1 MGMSETTVISA
12 LKHALLN
19 TGMNMTKAMW
29 TDLFREIRRSRARF
43 WSLFAIVALGVA
55 FFSGV
60 RASEPDMRISL
71 DEYYDTQSFM
81 DVRVISD
88 LGMTDRDIEDLKS
101 FDFVEEAEG
110 VFNLEVLTSLSY
122 LAEDGVTKTGDQAE
136 VSVLL
141 ISCTDRVNKP
151 YLMEGRLPEQ
161 AGECLIDH
169 AMAENFGVKVG
180 DSLKLESGVRD
191 QKLTDGSLTTDE
203 LTVCGVCMVPAY
215 LDLERGSGKLGDG
228 QIDYVV
234 LPARETF
241 AAKAYYEVAL
251 TLTEAKAME
260 TGSDEYTA
268 YVETCMEKIR
278 AMAETA
284 CERRTQEIRDAAL
297 KDAFAGEDYELAFS
311 AQRAVA
317 LADAKEQAYNSGF
330 EIEYD
335 KAKQANFD
343 TLYEEWRETYRK
355 QIHDEMLEEA
365 RANADPEQWN
375 PAGLIAF
382 ESNFVTWFQEQ
393 EETLKQQFREN
404 FDEVFEKQYKEAFEK
419 TWKEEYEPVFEE
431 TFRKQFDEFF
441 EKQAKQKI
449 DENVKI
455 ASWYVLDRSSVV
467 AHASFLL
474 DAKRI
479 GKIGLVFPLLFF
491 FVAALVSMTTM
502 TRMIEES
509 RLVIGT
515 EKSLGYTGLSIAGK
529 FILYAMFAT
538 LGGSVVGFLVGE
550 KIFPYV
556 IIKAYCMLYTG
567 IPVLAMP
574 YHASYA
580 LSATAMAVLCI
591 FIGLFAVCMRNTL
604 SMPAKLMR
612 PPAPKPGKRILLER
626 ITPLWSRLS
635 FAQKASARNV
645 FRYKKRMFMT
655 IFGIGGCMG
664 LLLVGF
670 GLRDSILDIA
680 KYQYRE
686 IFRYDAVATTDR
698 KNTTEA
704 EWKAF
709 SEYLDGQEGITNIK
723 FVHSEY
729 MDVASEHARR
739 EAQILVPESADD
751 LNVFFDMRDRKTKK
765 PVEFP
770 TETGH
775 VAVNEKLARML
786 ELKAGDTLRIC
797 TDEVNYKEVVIDSIY
812 ENYILHYV
820 CMSSETYK
828 TLFGE
833 APDYTTLW
841 LKTGDRSEAF
851 EKNLAAGLLEHSAC
865 LGVQMTSALQDKI
878 DRMLKSLNLV
888 VVVLIVSAGLLAFVV
903 LYNLNNIN
911 ITERRREMATVK
923 VLGFFDGEV
932 AAYVY
937 RDSVLLTLFGCI
949 FGVFCGYVLHRF
961 VIETVEIDLM
971 MFGRRISLASVF
983 FSILL
988 TIAFSVVVQLMMYR
1002 KLKKIDMVE
1011 SLKSVE

>member
-1 MGMSETTVISA
+1 
-12 LKHALLN
+12 
-19 TGMNMTKAMW
+19 MTKAMW
-29 TDLFREIRRSRARF
+29 TDLVREIKRSRARF

-71 DEYYDTQSFM
+71 DDYYDMQSFM

-88 LGMTDRDIEDLKS
+88 LGMTDSDIEDLVGLN
-101 FDFVEEAEG
+101 FVDEAEG
-110 VFNLEVLTSLSY
+110 IYNLEVLTSLSY
-122 LAEDGVTKTGDQAE
+122 LKEDGETKSDDKAE

-141 ISCTDRVNKP
+141 ISCTDRVDKP
-151 YLMEGRLPEQ
+151 YLKEGRLPEQ

-180 DSLKLESGVRD
+180 DILKLESGVRD
-191 QKLTDGSLTTDE
+191 RKLTDGSLTTDE
-203 LTVCGVCMVPAY
+203 LTVCGICMIPAY

-241 AAKAYYEVAL
+241 AAKVYYEVAL
-251 TLTEAKAME
+251 TLKDAKAMQ

-268 YVETCMEKIR
+268 YVEACMEEIR
-278 AMAETA
+278 ALADTA
-284 CERRTQEIRDAAL
+284 CKRREQEIRDAAL
-297 KDAFAGEDYELAFS
+297 AEAFAGKDYELAYN
-311 AQRAVA
+311 AQRALA
-317 LADAKEQAYNSGF
+317 LADAKQKAYEAGY
-330 EIEYD
+330 EAEY
-335 KAKQANFD
+335 ANTREENFSAV
-343 TLYEEWRETYRK
+343 YEEWKAEYRK
-355 QIHDEMLEEA
+355 QLHDQMLEEQ
-365 RANADPEQWN
+365 RASMDPEQWN

-382 ESNFVTWFQEQ
+382 ETNFTTWFSGMESQLFERFSEQ
-393 EETLKQQFREN
+393 YDAEFATRYKEE
-404 FDEVFEKQYKEAFEK
+404 FEKA
-419 TWKEEYEPVFEE
+419 WKEEYEPVFDE
-431 TFRKQFDEFF
+431 TFREQFDGYY
-441 EKQAKQKI
+441 EKIAKEKI
-449 DENVKI
+449 DKEVKTP
-455 ASWYVLDRSSVV
+455 SWYVLDRSSVA
-467 AHASFLL
+467 AHVSFLL

-509 RLVIGT
+509 RLMIGT

-538 LGGSVVGFLVGE
+538 LGGSLVGFLIGE

-556 IIKAYCMLYTG
+556 IIKAYYMLYTG

-574 YHASYA
+574 YHVSYA
-580 LSATAMAVLCI
+580 LVATAMAVFCI
-591 FIGLFAVCMRNTL
+591 FAGLFAVCVRNTL
-604 SMPAKLMR
+604 SMPARLMR

-635 FAQKASARNV
+635 FTQKASARNV

-686 IFRYDAVATTDR
+686 IFRYDAAATTDR
-698 KNTTEA
+698 KNSTEA
-704 EWKAF
+704 EWEAF
-709 SEYLDGQEGITNIK
+709 SAYLQGQEGITNTK
-723 FVHSEY
+723 FIHSEY
-729 MDVASEHARR
+729 IDVASESARR
-739 EAQILVPESADD
+739 EAQILVPESAEA
-751 LNVFFDMRDRKTKK
+751 LSLFFDMRDRTTKK

-770 TETGH
+770 VQTGH

-797 TDEVNYKEVVIDSIY
+797 TDEVNYKEVIIDSIY

-820 CMSSETYK
+820 CMSSETYRS
-828 TLFGE
+828 LFGE

-841 LKTGDRSEAF
+841 LKTGDRSEEF
-851 EKNLAAGLLEHSAC
+851 ENELAAGLLEHPAC
-865 LGVQMTSALQDKI
+865 LGVQMTSALQDRI

-949 FGVFCGYVLHRF
+949 FGVFCGYLLHRF

-971 MFGRRISLASVF
+971 MFGRHVSFLSVV

-988 TIAFSVVVQLMMYR
+988 TIAFSVIVQLLMYR

>member
-1 MGMSETTVISA
+1 
-12 LKHALLN
+12 
-19 TGMNMTKAMW
+19 MTKAMW

-71 DEYYDTQSFM
+71 DRYYDTQSFM
-81 DVRVISD
+81 DVRVLSD
-88 LGMTDRDIEDLKS
+88 LGMTQEDIDDL
-101 FDFVEEAEG
+101 
-110 VFNLEVLTSLSY
+110 
-122 LAEDGVTKTGDQAE
+122 LALDCVDQAE
-136 VSVLL
+136 GIYELEVMASLPRRIKDGETKDIASAGTKEEEQIEASVLL
-141 ISCTDRVNKP
+141 ISSTGQVNKP
-151 YLMEGRLPEQ
+151 YLTQGCLPETS
-161 AGECLIDH
+161 GECLIDF
-169 AMAENFGVKVG
+169 AMAENLGVQIG
-180 DSLKLESGVRD
+180 DTLKLSSGERG
-191 QKLTDGSLTTDE
+191 QSLSGTSLTTDE
-203 LTVCGVCMVPAY
+203 LAVCGICKVPAY

-228 QIDYVV
+228 QIDYIV
-234 LPARETF
+234 LPSRETF
-241 AAKAYYEVAL
+241 TAEAYYEVAL
-251 TLTEAKAME
+251 TLTGAAAMQ
-260 TGSDEYTA
+260 TGSEEYEA
-268 YVETCMEKIR
+268 YVEECTQQVN
-278 AMAETA
+278 ALASHA
-284 CERRTQEIRDAAL
+284 CERRVMEIKEQAL
-297 KDAFAGEDYELAFS
+297 QDAFAAEEYKSAYEV
-311 AQRAVA
+311 QRAVA
-317 LADAKEQAYNSGF
+317 LAE
-330 EIEYD
+330 
-335 KAKQANFD
+335 AKQKAYEAGYEAEYAKTREENFS
-343 TLYEEWRETYRK
+343 TVYEEWKAEYRK
-355 QIHDEMLEEA
+355 QLHDQMLEEQ
-365 RANADPEQWN
+365 RASMDPEQWN

-382 ESNFVTWFQEQ
+382 ETEFPTWFAGMESQLFERFSEQ
-393 EETLKQQFREN
+393 YDADFAGRFKEE
-404 FDEVFEKQYKEAFEK
+404 FDTA
-419 TWKEEYEPVFEE
+419 WKEEYEPVFDE
-431 TFRKQFDEFF
+431 TFREQFDEYFT
-441 EKQAKQKI
+441 KIAKEKI
-449 DENVKI
+449 DKEVKMP
-455 ASWYVLDRSSVV
+455 SWYVLDRSSVA
-467 AHASFLL
+467 AHASFLQ

-509 RLVIGT
+509 RLMIGT
-515 EKSLGYTGLSIAGK
+515 EKALGYTGLSIAGK
-529 FILYAMFAT
+529 YIFYALFAT
-538 LGGSVVGFLVGE
+538 LGGSVAGFLFGE

-556 IIKAYCMLYTG
+556 IIKAYYMLYTG

-580 LSATAMAVLCI
+580 LSATAMAVFCI
-591 FIGLFAVCMRNTL
+591 FGGLFAVCVRNMC
-604 SMPAKLMR
+604 SVPAKLMR

-626 ITPLWSRLS
+626 IAPLWQRLS

-655 IFGIGGCMG
+655 VFGIGGCMG

-686 IFRYDAVATTDR
+686 IFRYDAVAVTDR
-698 KNTTEA
+698 KNTTQA
-704 EWKAF
+704 EWQAF
-709 SEYLDGQEGITNIK
+709 TDHLKETEGITDYKFIHSEYL
-723 FVHSEY
+723 
-729 MDVASEHARR
+729 DVASEHARR
-739 EAQILVPESADD
+739 EAQLLVPENADQ
-751 LNVFFDMRDRKTKK
+751 LRLFFDMRDRKTKK

-770 TETGH
+770 ETKGH

-786 ELKAGDTLRIC
+786 DLKAGDTLRIY
-797 TDEVNYKEVVIDSIY
+797 TDEVRYKEVTIDSIY

-820 CMSSETYK
+820 CMNPETYVSI
-828 TLFGE
+828 FGE
-833 APDYTTLW
+833 TPDYTTLW
-841 LKTGDRSEAF
+841 MKTNDTSEAF
-851 EKNLAAGLLEHSAC
+851 ETDLAAGLLEHPAC
-865 LGVQMTSALQDKI
+865 LGVSMTTALQTKI

-911 ITERRREMATVK
+911 ITERRREMATIK

-949 FGVFCGYVLHRF
+949 FGVICGFLLHRF

-971 MFGRRISLASVF
+971 MFGRRISFMSVV

-988 TIAFSVVVQLMMYR
+988 TIAFSVMVQLMMYR

>member
-1 MGMSETTVISA
+1 
-12 LKHALLN
+12 
-19 TGMNMTKAMW
+19 MTKAMW
-29 TDLFREIRRSRARF
+29 TDLFREIKRSRARF

-81 DVRVISD
+81 DVRVLGD
-88 LGMTDRDIEDLKS
+88 LGITDEDIEDLKALGC
-101 FDFVEEAEG
+101 VEDAEG
-110 VFNLEVLTSLSY
+110 IYNLEVLSL
-122 LAEDGVTKTGDQAE
+122 LPQLMKDGKTKSDEQSEA
-136 VSVLL
+136 SILL
-141 ISCTDRVNKP
+141 ISCTNRVNKP
-151 YLMEGRLPEQ
+151 YLTEGRLPEKS
-161 AGECLIDH
+161 GECLIDF
-169 AMAENFGVKVG
+169 AMAENRGVQIG
-180 DSLKLESGVRD
+180 DTLKLTSGQRD
-191 QKLTDGSLTTDE
+191 QSLTDGSLTTDE
-203 LTVCGVCMVPAY
+203 LTVCGICKVPAY

-228 QIDYVV
+228 QIDFVV
-234 LPARETF
+234 LPHRDTF
-241 AAKAYYEVAL
+241 SAKAFCEVAL
-251 TLTEAKAME
+251 TLTEAKAMQ
-260 TGSDEYTA
+260 TGSEEYEA
-268 YVETCMEKIR
+268 YVDECMEQV
-278 AMAETA
+278 MALADGA
-284 CERRTQEIRDAAL
+284 CERRVTRLKDQAL
-297 KDAFAGEDYELAFS
+297 KDAFAGEDYELAYE
-311 AQRAVA
+311 AQRSVA
-317 LADAKEQAYNSGF
+317 LADAKQKAYEAGY
-330 EIEYD
+330 EAEY
-335 KAKQANFD
+335 AKTREETFSSV
-343 TLYEEWRETYRK
+343 YETWKTEYRK
-355 QIHDEMLEEA
+355 QLHDQMLEEQ
-365 RANADPEQWN
+365 RASMDPEQWN

-382 ESNFVTWFQEQ
+382 ESEFSTWFAGMESQLFERFSEQ
-393 EETLKQQFREN
+393 YDADFASRFKEE
-404 FDEVFEKQYKEAFEK
+404 FEKV
-419 TWKEEYEPVFEE
+419 WKEEYEPIFDE
-431 TFRKQFDEFF
+431 TFREQFDEYFT
-441 EKQAKQKI
+441 KIAKEKI
-449 DENVKI
+449 DKEVQKP
-455 ASWYVLDRSSVV
+455 SWYVLDRSSVA
-467 AHASFLL
+467 AHASFLQ

-509 RLVIGT
+509 RLMIGT
-515 EKSLGYTGLSIAGK
+515 EKSLGYTGRAIAGK

-538 LGGSVVGFLVGE
+538 LGGSVVGFFVGE

-580 LSATAMAVLCI
+580 LSATAMAVFCI
-591 FIGLFAVCMRNTL
+591 FIGLFAVCLRNTL
-604 SMPAKLMR
+604 SMPARLMR

-655 IFGIGGCMG
+655 VFGIGACMG

-686 IFRYDAVATTDR
+686 IFRYDALALTDR
-698 KNTTEA
+698 KNSTEA
-704 EWKAF
+704 EWKEF
-709 SEYLDGQEGITNIK
+709 TDHLDTTEGITGYK
-723 FVHSEY
+723 FIHSEY
-729 MDVASEHARR
+729 KDVASEQVRR
-739 EAQILVPESADD
+739 EATLLVPENAEQ
-751 LNVFFDMRDRKTKK
+751 LREFFDMRDRKTKD

-786 ELKAGDTLRIC
+786 ELKAGDSLRIY
-797 TDEVNYKEVVIDSIY
+797 TDEVNYKEVIIDSIY

-828 TLFGE
+828 SLFGE
-833 APDYTTLW
+833 TPDYATLW
-841 LKTGDRSEAF
+841 MNTSDQSTEF
-851 EKNLAAGLLEHSAC
+851 ENALAAGLLEHSAC
-865 LGVQMTSALQDKI
+865 MGVQMTTALQDKI

-911 ITERRREMATVK
+911 ITERRREMATIK

-971 MFGRRISLASVF
+971 MFGRHISFMSVV

-988 TIAFSVVVQLMMYR
+988 TIVFSVIVQLIMYR
-1002 KLKKIDMVE
+1002 KLRKIDMVE
-1011 SLKSVE
+1011 SLQSVE